1 MPTYVLPETNNSFV
15 VSQVP
20 KIQVLKMEA
29 NEILKVNW
37 TGEIDTIEDRLVS

>member
-1 MPTYVLPETNNSFV
+1 MNTLAMPTYVLPETNNSLV

-29 NEILKVNW
+29 NEILEVN
-37 TGEIDTIEDRLVS
+37 